1 MAVPRDGRELGA
13 VIAEFLRAAE
23 AGRVRR
29 ADGARYGRD
38 DLRALRGALSHVASE
53 LGARGVSTIRG
64 WQIELVLDRLRDAG
78 LPQRRVTAVVDAL
91 RSLFAFA
98 IGRGLVAA
106 SPVIGLSV
114 PDDDVPE
121 FEVPIRDPAA
131 RLCDNGTRT
140 RDAGARTRDA
150 GARTRNAD
158 TRIRD
163 TQSLI
168 RDTGTRMWEATRT
181 PTSAMLLLGEH
192 VAKRAIRAIVV
203 AFVLLVLALVIA
215 LA

>member
-53 LGARGVSTIRG
+53 LGTRGVGTIRG

-78 LPQRRVTAVVDAL
+78 LPERRVTAVVDAL
-91 RSLFAFA
+91 RSLFAYA

-121 FEVPIRDPAA
+121 FEVPIRDTAA
-131 RLCDNGTRT
+131 RVRDNGTRT
-140 RDAGARTRDA
+140 RDAE
-150 GARTRNAD
+150 

-163 TQSLI
+163 TQSRI

-181 PTSAMLLLGEH
+181 PTGAMLLLGEQ
-192 VAKRAIRAIVV
+192 AARWTIRAIVI
-203 AFVLLVLALVIA
+203 AFVLLALALVVA

>member
-1 MAVPRDGRELGA
+1 MAVPPDGRELGA

-23 AGRVRR
+23 AGSVRR

-53 LGARGVSTIRG
+53 LGTRGVGAIRG

-78 LPQRRVTAVVDAL
+78 LPERRVAAVVDAL
-91 RSLFAFA
+91 RSLFAYA

-121 FEVPIRDPAA
+121 FEVPIRDTAA
-131 RLCDNGTRT
+131 RVRDNGTRT
-140 RDAGARTRDA
+140 RDAE
-150 GARTRNAD
+150 

-181 PTSAMLLLGEH
+181 PTGAMLLLGEQ
-192 VAKRAIRAIVV
+192 AARWTSRAIVV
-203 AFVLLVLALVIA
+203 AFVLLALALVVA

>member
-1 MAVPRDGRELGA
+1 MAVRRDDRELGA

-53 LGARGVSTIRG
+53 LGTRGVGAIRG

-78 LPQRRVTAVVDAL
+78 LPERRVTAVVDAL
-91 RSLFAFA
+91 RSLFAYA

-106 SPVIGLSV
+106 NPVIGLSV
-114 PDDDVPE
+114 PDDDAPE
-121 FEVPIRDPAA
+121 FEVPIRDTAA
-131 RLCDNGTRT
+131 RVRDNGTRT

-150 GARTRNAD
+150 EA
-158 TRIRD
+158 RIRD
-163 TQSLI
+163 TQSFI
-168 RDTGTRMWEATRT
+168 RDTGTRVWEATRT

-203 AFVLLVLALVIA
+203 AIVLLVLALVVA